1 MKDHRLLSVVSSPR
15 FSGPHWACSCGR
27 SNYCVST
34 RATAKTAH
42 ERHVTHL
49 KARDELTAALAR
61 WEGDA
66 AQLFLDVE
74 NVADWAERDQDEVRQ
89 CGDSE
94 EVEREARNNMKIT
107 RELARAFHALLVI
120 DGWGPVKLARE
131 A

>member
-1 MKDHRLLSVVSSPR
+1 MKDHRLLCVVSSPR

-42 ERHVTHL
+42 ERHIAHV
-49 KARDELTAALAR
+49 KAREELTAALLR
-61 WEGDA
+61 WEGEP

-74 NVADWAERDQDEVRQ
+74 NVADWAERDQDEMRQ
-89 CGDSE
+89 GPDADD
-94 EVEREARNNMKIT
+94 EREARNNMKIV
-107 RELARAFHALLVI
+107 RELARAFRALLVL
-120 DGWGPVKLARE
+120 DGWGPVKLTKA